1 MPISMK
7 LKFDI
12 KYILLFLLFLLEIS
26 SGCMEVSASFP
37 IVRNFTKQEYAADTQ
52 NWDIDQDYLGRIF
65 IANKRGLMIFDGSQ
79 WDLVGLPYSAA
90 ARSVRIDEDSER
102 IYMGGYNIFGYYKP
116 DSITGALKFVTLS
129 DKLPDKQSTGDVW
142 NIFTQDKFRWFQG
155 DHSLYRYDGKEIL
168 TIQTDSKIVSS
179 AIVAGRIFY
188 ATELGELFEI
198 KNLRA
203 YPVTGTEILKGKNIK
218 TIIADPLNSNI
229 ALIVTAFDGVFRLDG
244 NNLEHMQLKIDDFLI
259 NSQVF
264 CASAN
269 GDNIIFGTVNS
280 GAAVYNIHTGQT
292 SFIERETGLQNNT
305 VLSTFFDSQGNI
317 WLGLD
322 NGIDYILH
330 NSPIRRLL
338 PQSFAFG
345 TGYTSLPIDDKLL
358 LGTNQGLYAIKYPSE
373 TIPSPTMLLHG
384 QVWSITQ
391 CDNNLF
397 VCTDIGVYFG
407 NSQSLNK
414 IDGINGAWDV
424 KLLPGST
431 DKAIVSG
438 YTDYYLI
445 SRNGNTW
452 VNAGKIPGF
461 KETVGRFIFDNVG
474 NMWIVD
480 WQKGVYRMRYDENS
494 NKFVNVRHLR
504 QKDGVSMDA
513 NNSVAIIDGNILLS
527 NPAGMSFMT
536 PNGLSFKTAETANK
550 IFNDRNPSHFYQSPS
565 GDVVMVN
572 YRKIAVAGK
581 KPNGDVFV
589 DSTTYNSIH
598 REIVPGFDHIS
609 FCDGGMILACES
621 GFFELNKVSGPDTT
635 NRPRLFINM
644 VYLNQDSVVWQAG
657 RNTYP
662 LCEIPYKSPSVTFVA
677 ALPEYRLA
685 NAVTYSFYLEGY
697 DKSWSP
703 YSKSNSKEYTGLS
716 YGNYILKVRAHDS
729 YDNSTYEVEY
739 KFVVAT
745 PWYFSLPMKLVYVC
759 LILLILGIATHFIA
773 RVADAKAR
781 KAEEEKEREIKRL
794 REEALQEK
802 MRSETEIEILHK
814 SQIQSQSEIENL
826 QIRQK
831 EQEKTHGSESLSVIT
846 KSALQRN
853 EMLMS
858 FSHLLQELQDSIEAD
873 SPKNVTI
880 SSKVGELLVKVN
892 MEMNRS
898 DDFSDISKNFDKVYG
913 DYLNRLTTQFP
924 DLSKSDIKLA
934 CYIKMG
940 LSTKE
945 IAPLFNV
952 ASKSIEMSR
961 YRLRKKL
968 NLTRADNLTEFLQN
982 Y

>member
-1 MPISMK
+1 MNRKI
-7 LKFDI
+7 DI
-12 KYILLFLLFLLEIS
+12 KDNVTLLLFLLVILS
-26 SGCMEVSASFP
+26 VWVDMSASYP

-52 NWDIDQDYLGRIF
+52 NWDIDQDHLGRIF
-65 IANKRGLMIFDGSQ
+65 IANKRGLLIFDGSQ
-79 WDLVGLPYSAA
+79 WDLYGLPYSAA
-90 ARSVRIDEDSER
+90 ARSVQIDGDAER
-102 IYMGGYNIFGYYKP
+102 IYMGGYNIFGFYSP
-116 DSITGALKFVTLS
+116 DSISGALKFNILS
-129 DKLPDKQSTGDVW
+129 DKLNVKQSTGDVW
-142 NIFTQDKFRWFQG
+142 NIFTQGKYRWFQG
-155 DHSLYRYDGKEIL
+155 DHSLYRYDGKEL
-168 TIQTDSKIVSS
+168 MTVSTNSKIVSS
-179 AIVAGRIFY
+179 ANIAGRILY
-188 ATELGELFEI
+188 ATERGELLEI
-198 KNLRA
+198 KENKKC
-203 YPVTGTEILKGKNIK
+203 PVAGAEILKGKNIK
-218 TIIADPLNSNI
+218 TILADPLNSKI
-229 ALIVTAFDGVFRLDG
+229 ALIVTAFDGVYRFDG
-244 NNLEHMQLKIDDFLI
+244 KTIEHLQLKIDDFLR

-269 GDNIIFGTVNS
+269 GDNIIFGTVDS
-280 GAAVYNIHTGQT
+280 GAAIYNTRTGQI
-292 SFIERETGLQNNT
+292 SLIDRESGLQNNT

-345 TGYTSLPIDDKLL
+345 TGYASLPVDDKLL
-358 LGTNQGLYAIKYPSE
+358 LGTNQGLYTIKYPSE
-373 TIPSPTMLLHG
+373 SIPNPTMLLHG
-384 QVWSITQ
+384 QVWSMTPCGKDI
-391 CDNNLF
+391 L
-397 VCTDIGVYFG
+397 VSTDIGVYYG

-424 KLLPGST
+424 RPLPGST

-445 SRNGNTW
+445 RRNGNTW
-452 VNAGKIPGF
+452 VNSGKVSGF
-461 KETVGRFIFDNVG
+461 KDTVGRFFFDNVG

-480 WQKGVYRMRYDENS
+480 WQKGVYRMRYDENG
-494 NKFVNVRHLR
+494 NRFVNVRHLR
-504 QKDGVSMDA
+504 QKDGVTMDA
-513 NNSVAIIDGNILLS
+513 NNSVALIDGNILLS
-527 NPAGMSFMT
+527 NPTGLYFMT

-550 IFNDRNPSHFYQSPS
+550 IFNDRNPSHFYQNAR

-581 KPNGDVFV
+581 NPNGEVFV

-609 FCDGGMILACES
+609 FCDAGMILSCES

-635 NRPRLFINM
+635 LRPRLFINK
-644 VYLNQDSVVWQAG
+644 VYLNQDSVVWEAG
-657 RNTYP
+657 RNKYP
-662 LCEIPYKSPSVTFVA
+662 LCEIPYKSSSVTFVA

-697 DKSWSP
+697 DKSWNS

-739 KFVVAT
+739 EFIVAT

-759 LILLILGIATHFIA
+759 LVLLLLGIATHFIA
-773 RVADAKAR
+773 RIADAKAR

-802 MRSETEIEILHK
+802 KRSETEIEILHK

-826 QIRQK
+826 QIKQK

-858 FSHLLQELQDSIEAD
+858 FSHLLQELQDSIETN

-880 SSKVGELLVKVN
+880 SSKVGELLLKVN

-913 DYLNRLTTQFP
+913 DYLNRLTTEFS

-945 IAPLFNV
+945 IAPLLNV